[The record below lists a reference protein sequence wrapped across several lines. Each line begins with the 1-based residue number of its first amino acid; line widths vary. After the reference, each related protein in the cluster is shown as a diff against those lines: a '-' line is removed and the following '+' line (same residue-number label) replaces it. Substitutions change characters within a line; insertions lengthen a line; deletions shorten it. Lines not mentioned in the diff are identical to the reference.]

1 MCFAKQTCK
10 RKKNNNQDYNNMD
23 KSANRRII
31 FLIVLLALSLIIN
44 VIILLPYTST
54 VLQKVEQKLFP
65 IPCYTKGT
73 PDMEVLDKVCQATIE
88 LKGEIMASNEWR
100 GIPSDLRTFYGLHSI
115 PNTVCSYPLAFGLV
129 GASYYAASRN
139 DSTSMNKLKKKAQ
152 EFIAADKGVL
162 TYDIEYIDQI
172 PIGILYLNL
181 YKWFKDPVYL
191 KIAKQVYNRVKE
203 FREPNGII
211 MYRKG
216 ERQYCDV
223 FGMYVPFLMEYF
235 SVTKD
240 SLAYKIADYNME
252 VYKSRGVDQETGIP
266 FHGYNIHTGFP
277 IGSANW
283 GRGIGWYLLG
293 AAFCPQFNDERL
305 NKSLSLLE
313 YTQFPGSSESFDSST
328 ALMFEIYKQSKDKNR
343 KLSLDFIKPHVLVN
357 GFVDDC
363 SGGTYDLNS
372 YSHTFGESELC
383 NGLLLMLASKFRN

>member
-1 MCFAKQTCK
+1 M
-10 RKKNNNQDYNNMD
+10 KKNFLTQ
-23 KSANRRII
+23 NRISKAIVHNKMRI
-31 FLIVLLALSLIIN
+31 LLSLLAFSLLFNI
-44 VIILLPYTST
+44 IILLPYSSAIFHK
-54 VLQKVEQKLFP
+54 VQKKLFP
-65 IPCYTKGT
+65 SSYFTTET
-73 PDMEVLDKVCQATIE
+73 PDMEVLDKVCEATIE
-88 LKGEIMASNEWR
+88 LDGKEKQECEAR
-100 GIPSDLRTFYGLHSI
+100 GVPYDQFSYYGIRNNAGHKNGIFVSYGLI
-115 PNTVCSYPLAFGLV
+115 
-129 GASYYAASRN
+129 GASYYAAFRN

-162 TYDIEYIDQI
+162 TYDIEFIDQI
-172 PIGILYLNL
+172 PIGLLYLNL

-216 ERQYCDV
+216 ERQYIDV

-235 SVTKD
+235 CVTKD

-252 VYKSRGVDQETGIP
+252 VYRSRGVDKETGIP
-266 FHGYNIHTGFP
+266 FHGYNIRTGLP

-313 YTQFPGSSESFDSST
+313 YTQFPGSSERFDSST

-363 SGGTYDLNS
+363 SGDTYDLND
-372 YSHTFGESELC
+372 YSHLFGQTSLC